1 MKTGSPYP
9 LGASVTATG
18 VNFSVFS
25 YHATRAELLL
35 FDTEDATE
43 PSRVSMSRSLES
55 SGFCFSFIASWPL
68 LLFVVVVPR
77 CCSPPCFYSHF
88 E

>member
-1 MKTGSPYP
+1 MKTGSPHP

-35 FDTEDATE
+35 FDTEEDRK
-43 PSRVSMSRSLES
+43 S
-55 SGFCFSFIASWPL
+55 
-68 LLFVVVVPR
+68 VV
-77 CCSPPCFYSHF
+77 
-88 E
+88 